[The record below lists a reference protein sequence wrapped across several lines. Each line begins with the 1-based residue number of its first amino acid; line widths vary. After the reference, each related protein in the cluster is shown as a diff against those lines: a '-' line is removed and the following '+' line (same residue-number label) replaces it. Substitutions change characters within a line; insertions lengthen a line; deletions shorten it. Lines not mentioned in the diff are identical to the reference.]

1 MDDEEKAMLQKVR
14 GWEDPGPLMW
24 NDWAQAYVAIVAGVV
39 FVVFEVQGGGS
50 ALEGAFGG
58 FLIGVGLIGLLAF
71 RVARQ
76 RRTAFL
82 LIRQADEAGA
92 IATRNEGGDAT

>member
-1 MDDEEKAMLQKVR
+1 MDDELKAVLEKVR
-14 GWEDPGPLMW
+14 DWQDPGPLKW
-24 NDWAQAYVAIVAGVV
+24 YHWAAAYVAIVAGLV
-39 FVVFEVQGGGS
+39 FVVFEVRGGGS
-50 ALEGAFGG
+50 AREGAVAG
-58 FLIGVGLIGLLAF
+58 FMIGIGLLGLLAF

-92 IATRNEGGDAT
+92 FAKRNEAGDAT

>member
-14 GWEDPGPLMW
+14 GWEDPGPLKW
-24 NDWAQAYVAIVAGVV
+24 NDWAQAYLAIVAGVV

-50 ALEGAFGG
+50 ALEGAIGG

-82 LIRQADEAGA
+82 LIRKADEAGA